1 MNIVLLGPQG
11 SGKGTQGK
19 ILSKHYDIPHISTGQ
34 LLRDIAATDTPLAH
48 ELQAILKRG
57 DLVSDEILME
67 VLTERMQMDDCK
79 KGVLLDG
86 VPRTLSQAKLLE
98 ETLTLNG
105 VIFMDITDD
114 EAIFRASNRWHCP
127 DCEALYN
134 LQTHAPRRSG
144 ICDLCNATL
153 VQREDDNPKSIHE
166 RLEHYHK
173 ETKPLVDFYRKKGL
187 LIEVDG
193 MQRVK
198 IVYREILKK
207 LQEHQPNT
215 ATVA

>member
-19 ILSKHYDIPHISTGQ
+19 MLSKHYGIPHISTGQ

-48 ELQAILKRG
+48 ELRDILKSG

-67 VLTERMQMDDCK
+67 VLSERMERDDCK

-86 VPRTLSQAKLLE
+86 VPRTKNQALLLE
-98 ETLTLNG
+98 KTLDLDG
-105 VIFMDITDD
+105 VVFMDITDE

-127 DCEALYN
+127 NCQALYN
-134 LQTHAPRRSG
+134 LQTHAPRRKG
-144 ICDLCNATL
+144 ICDLCSTKL

-166 RLEHYHK
+166 RLEHYHQ
-173 ETKPLVDFYRKKGL
+173 ETKPLVDFYREKGL
-187 LIEVDG
+187 LIEING
-193 MQRVK
+193 MQRLK
-198 IVYREILKK
+198 MVYREILAR
-207 LQEHQPNT
+207 LQEHQPST
-215 ATVA
+215 QTVA